1 MTQSPTVFS
10 YKRKVCFVI
19 TSKIHYSRNK
29 LVLHALKKHPDIEL
43 QIVLGGAALLER
55 FGVVEPEL
63 VADGFS
69 VNARFHMTLEG
80 TSPMSMAKSAG
91 IGLMEIPTI
100 FENLK
105 PDIVLVRG
113 DRYEVLSVAMAAA
126 YMNIPVAHIEGGD
139 VTGSIDES
147 VRHAITKLA
156 HIHFPTNNESAARII
171 RMGEKKDYVHVVGSP
186 EIQVVAE
193 SNFNVS
199 EAFVNNLGVGDVVQL
214 NKQFIIVM
222 QHPVTTEAVEAG
234 VQVQETLEAINDL
247 GIPAIWFWP
256 NVDAGS
262 DAISKRIR
270 VFREQQQPAHI
281 RFLRY
286 LPSDQFYGLLKAS
299 ACLVG
304 NSSSG
309 FKEAAFLGVPVV
321 NIGTRQNNRYGE
333 HSALHI
339 MNVEYERAEIRAAV
353 ERQLAHGAYAPDPFL
368 YRERT
373 AETIVHILATCS
385 LYTQKSFSG

>member
-1 MTQSPTVFS
+1 MTAAEN
-10 YKRKVCFVI
+10 RKVCFVI

-29 LVLHALKKHPDIEL
+29 RVLQSLRQHPSIEL

-55 FGVVEPEL
+55 FGAVESE
-63 VADGFS
+63 VISDGFNVS
-69 VNARFHMTLEG
+69 AKFHMTLEG
-80 TSPMSMAKSAG
+80 TSPMLMAKSAG
-91 IGLMEIPTI
+91 VGLLEVAGI
-100 FENLK
+100 FEHLK
-105 PDIVLVRG
+105 PDVVLVRG
-113 DRYEVLSVAMAAA
+113 DRYEVLSVAIAAA

-156 HIHFPTNNESAARII
+156 HIHFPTNDESARRII
-171 RMGEKKDYVHVVGSP
+171 QMGERREYVHVVGSP

-193 SNFNVS
+193 NNFHVS
-199 EAFVNNLGVGDVVQL
+199 DDFVNSLGVGDVININQP
-214 NKQFIIVM
+214 FIVVM
-222 QHPVTTEAVEAG
+222 QHPVTTEVDDAG
-234 VQVQETLEAINDL
+234 MQVQETLEAVNGL
-247 GIPAIWFWP
+247 GVPAIWFWP

-270 VFREQQQPAHI
+270 QFREQMNPKNI

-286 LPSDQFYGLLKAS
+286 LPSDEFYALLKKS

-321 NIGTRQNNRYGE
+321 NIGTRQNERYGK
-333 HSALHI
+333 HLSSHI
-339 MNVEYERAEIRAAV
+339 KHVGYDRIDIQNAIRQQV
-353 ERQLAHGAYAPDPFL
+353 DHGAYTSDNFL
-368 YRERT
+368 YREGT
-373 AETIVHILATCS
+373 AESISDILATS
-385 LYTQKSFSG
+385 PLYIQKKFVE